1 MMTLVRTGTVSDND
15 YLGRQ
20 TYELAD
26 GSTLP
31 SPTFRIRSLK
41 VGNVIMTN
49 VAASIT
55 PATGELLLGQ
65 RFSCRLKGKRN
76 TAIPRD

>member
-1 MMTLVRTGTVSDND
+1 MMPLVRTGTVSDND

-41 VGNVIMTN
+41 VGNVVMKN
-49 VAASIT
+49 LAASIT
-55 PATGELLLGQ
+55 PATGEPLLGQ
-65 RFSCRLKGKRN
+65 GFSCRLKGKRN
-76 TAIPRD
+76 TATPRD